1 MTQHPKM
8 PLSEKWLLNRHQ
20 TKSYIN
26 ASLGIAHF
34 VILLKTEI
42 ANVKLCLLQTPYPFF
57 SYHSIEKSKSTY
69 IFFYCLSS
77 FAYVNLNFA
86 TTASPKHALKLLQSE
101 LLKQYY
107 SMKKQFER
115 SEYIFFTQKIDFAIF
130 VFLLTRSISKRKKFC
145 VNFFLSIEHQNNFY
159 HVTFFIQLRTD
170 PDVPFIPMRLSMEH
184 LAR

>member
-8 PLSEKWLLNRHQ
+8 SLSEKWLLNRHQ

-69 IFFYCLSS
+69 IFFYWLSS

-130 VFLLTRSISKRKKFC
+130 VFLLKCKINFNTKKNLC
-145 VNFFLSIEHQNNFY
+145 EFFLI
-159 HVTFFIQLRTD
+159 D
-170 PDVPFIPMRLSMEH
+170 
-184 LAR
+184 